1 MNNIIDCKGLKCP
14 IPVVKTKKYF
24 DSIESGD
31 STIIVDNLVAKKNIV
46 KLAEGSGYK
55 SIVEEKDKL
64 YYIKISKEK
73 CEVLNIETKEKKKF
87 TLVLSSDKLGLGDDK
102 LGDMLMKS
110 YIYALSE
117 ADLIPDDLLFINA
130 GVKLTI
136 NSSPVLDSLK
146 QLIQRGTN
154 ILVCG
159 VCIDFYNL
167 KDELALGEI
176 SNMYTIVQL
185 MNNADKTIK
194 L

>member
-14 IPVVKTKKYF
+14 MPVVKTKKYF

-31 STIIVDNLVAKKNIV
+31 STIIVDNLVAKNNIV

-55 SIVEEKDKL
+55 SIVEVKDKM
-64 YYIKISKEK
+64 YFIKISKEK
-73 CEVLNIETKEKKKF
+73 CEVLNTETKEKKKF
-87 TLVLSSDKLGLGDDK
+87 TLVLSSDKLGHGDDK
-102 LGDMLMKS
+102 LGDILMKS
-110 YIYALSE
+110 YIFALSE
-117 ADLIPDDLLFINA
+117 ADLIPDDLLLING
-130 GVKLTI
+130 GVKLII

-159 VCIDFYNL
+159 VCLDFYNL
-167 KDELALGEI
+167 KDELSLGEI